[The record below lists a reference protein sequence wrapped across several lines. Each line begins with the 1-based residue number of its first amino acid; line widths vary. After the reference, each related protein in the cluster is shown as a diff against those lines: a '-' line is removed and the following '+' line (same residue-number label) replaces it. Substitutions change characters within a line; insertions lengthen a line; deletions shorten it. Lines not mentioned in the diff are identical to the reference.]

1 MTLNTDQEVGG
12 IASLFEN
19 IRTNTQ
25 AISDSHVETERVLKS
40 HVVPILERLHQEI
53 KVKVKA
59 VRAAAEK
66 GSKAV
71 IKARNHTQNH
81 IELLGQH
88 ASSFDSVGSPSQ
100 MTGGIHINIP
110 GTHSHTSTGKL
121 KPENDP
127 YVLRR
132 GVLHRLHKQVIEEN
146 NNRQELL
153 NVQTQM
159 QQFEAH
165 ILQTVQQAMN
175 LFYQYVGAQ
184 ADRQKSLY
192 GDIVGMLSMIFSDLL
207 LLLAKC

>member
-1 MTLNTDQEVGG
+1 M
-12 IASLFEN
+12 FEN

-25 AISDSHVETERVLKS
+25 AISDSHIETEKILKA

-59 VRAAAEK
+59 VRAAAER

-71 IKARNHTQNH
+71 LKARNHTQNH

-88 ASSFDSVGSPSQ
+88 ASSFDSVGSSSN
-100 MTGGIHINIP
+100 TSGGIRVNIP
-110 GTHSHTSTGKL
+110 GTHSHTSGTRL

-132 GVLHRLHKQVIEEN
+132 GIQHRLHKQVIEEN

-153 NVQTQM
+153 NVQNQM
-159 QQFEAH
+159 QKFEAH
-165 ILQTVQQAMN
+165 ILETVQQAMN
-175 LFYQYVGAQ
+175 LFYQHVGAQ

-192 GDIVGMLSMIFSDLL
+192 GDIVGKLSLV
-207 LLLAKC
+207 CYR